1 MFIIW
6 GTLHFYGMK
15 FHCFSSDCL
24 WRFWFQSS
32 FWPLKA
38 IEIYVINISKIK
50 RKWSIN
56 HYVENLKDCLFLKL
70 WASLVVQRVK
80 CLPAMRESQVWSL
93 GQEDPLEKEMATH
106 SSILAWRIPW
116 TEEPGRL
123 QSTGSQRVRHDW
135 ATSLTF
141 TFSKPKL
148 NKQSTEKISR

>member
-24 WRFWFQSS
+24 CRFWFQSS